1 MSSAPWVDSR
11 EHAWALRH
19 GVATSRATL
28 LRLVHRAPLPPV
40 GRPRVLG
47 VDDWSQRRG
56 RTYGTILIDADQRRP
71 VELLPDR
78 TAATLASWHVAHSSV
93 EVVTRDRS
101 TAYAEG
107 ATRGAPNAQ
116 QVADKF
122 HLVDDLGDVV
132 EQV

>member
-1 MSSAPWVDSR
+1 MGWPPVESSDVAPSAPSG
-11 EHAWALRH
+11 AA
-19 GVATSRATL
+19 ATGGYAACARRR
-28 LRLVHRAPLPPV
+28 RLEPAP
-40 GRPRVLG
+40 R
-47 VDDWSQRRG
+47 

-78 TAATLASWHVAHSSV
+78 TSATLASWLEAHPSV
-93 EVVTRDRS
+93 EVITRDRS

-122 HLVDDLGDVV
+122 HLSII
-132 EQV
+132 